1 MSGAAITAPHCAP
14 HIPARVPPAPA
25 PSSPDWP
32 RIDVDRLIDKL
43 RAVRLMP
50 ADRDVLLAVPVG
62 LVVFAL
68 TLALAWPL
76 RFDGE
81 MIWVA
86 LAAL

>member
-1 MSGAAITAPHCAP
+1 MTAPHYAP
-14 HIPARVPPAPA
+14 LSGARVPPAPA

-32 RIDVDRLIDKL
+32 RIDVNRLIDKL
-43 RAVRLMP
+43 RAVRLMQ

-62 LVVFAL
+62 LLVFAL
-68 TLALAWPL
+68 TLTLAWPL
-76 RFDGE
+76 RFEGE